1 MLKPKYRYMVF
12 NLNNQKTPAYVG
24 TAKEV
29 AKMLYIDSSCV
40 HKAAKNRKILM
51 GQYLVLRKK
60 IA

>member
-1 MLKPKYRYMVF
+1 MKKTKYKYTVF
-12 NLNNQKTPAYVG
+12 NLNDQKTPAYVG

-51 GQYLVLRKK
+51 GRYLVLREEV
-60 IA
+60 A

>member
-1 MLKPKYRYMVF
+1 MRKTKYKYILF
-12 NLNNQKTPAYVG
+12 DISNQRLPAYVG

-51 GQYLVLRKK
+51 DRYLVLREEV
-60 IA
+60 A